1 MANFR
6 PVKPMKS
13 KETNNQFGFTIVE
26 LLMATAVF
34 SIVLLIITT
43 GIIKIGQSYYKG
55 LIQNKT
61 QETTRNIS
69 EDISRTIQLASGQ
82 KVTPNPADPNRFCVG
97 TVRYTAY
104 LNEKVDGP
112 VGPITSG
119 LKAESVPP
127 NDCSAPDDPNAK
139 QLLAKNMR
147 LLRFKVDP
155 ADPLAQTWRIDIRVG
170 YGDNDLLTHY
180 NDNGAPLPGNIIA
193 NADSANCKSGVSG
206 GSFCATAQLNNLVKK
221 RLKNE

>member
-1 MANFR
+1 
-6 PVKPMKS
+6 MKS

-61 QETTRNIS
+61 QETTRSIS

-82 KVTPNPADPNRFCVG
+82 KVTPPGPPNRFCVG
-97 TVRYTAY
+97 SVRYTY
-104 LNEKVDGP
+104 FLNEKVGDP
-112 VGPITSG
+112 ASPIISG
-119 LKAESVPP
+119 LKAEKVPP
-127 NDCSAPDDPNAK
+127 NDCSAPDDLDAK
-139 QLLAKNMR
+139 QLLSKNMR

-155 ADPLAQTWRIDIRVG
+155 ADPLAQTWRIDIRVA

-180 NDNGAPLPGNIIA
+180 NDNGTPLPGDIIL
-193 NADSANCKSGVSG
+193 NADSANCRSGVSG
-206 GSFCATAQLNNLVKK
+206 SSFCATAQLNNLVKK